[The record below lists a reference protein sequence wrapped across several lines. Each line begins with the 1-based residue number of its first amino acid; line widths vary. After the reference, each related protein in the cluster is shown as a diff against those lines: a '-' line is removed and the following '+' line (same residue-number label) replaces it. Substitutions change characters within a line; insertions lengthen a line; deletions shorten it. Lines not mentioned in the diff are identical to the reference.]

1 MGPNSLGKAMA
12 AASSGMNSQA
22 FRLRV
27 VSENL
32 SNADTHGY
40 QRKLVTFKNEMD
52 ALTGQVGVQVSD
64 VTLDRS
70 AGEVIFDPDHPL
82 ANNQGYVAM
91 SNVDMMIELAD
102 AREAG
107 RSYEANLST
116 FKQATQMYS
125 NLLSLIRR

>member
-1 MGPNSLGKAMA
+1 MGPDSISKAMS
-12 AASSGMNSQA
+12 AASSGMNAQA

-40 QRKLVTFKNEMD
+40 QRKLVTFENQIN
-52 ALTGQVGVQVSD
+52 ALRDSDGVSIDSVE
-64 VTLDRS
+64 LDRS
-70 AGEVIFDPDHPL
+70 LGETLYDPNHPL
-82 ANNQGYVAM
+82 ADEQGYVAM

-116 FKQATQMYS
+116 FKQAVQMYS
-125 NLLSLIRR
+125 GLIDLLRR

>member
-1 MGPNSLGKAMA
+1 MGPNSISKAMA

-40 QRKLVTFKNEMD
+40 QRKMVTFKNELD
-52 ALTGQVGVQVSD
+52 AVTGQVGVQVSD
-64 VTLDRS
+64 VSLDRS
-70 AGEVIFDPDHPL
+70 IGDVVFDPDHPL

-91 SNVDMMIELAD
+91 SNVDMMVELAD

-107 RSYEANLST
+107 RTYEANLST

-125 NLLSLIRR
+125 SLLDLLRR

>member
-1 MGPNSLGKAMA
+1 MDNSISKSISA
-12 AASSGMNSQA
+12 AAGGMNVQS

-27 VSENL
+27 ASENL

-40 QRKLVTFKNEMD
+40 QRKLVTF
-52 ALTGQVGVQVSD
+52 GQELDKLNDVNRVSIDQVM
-64 VTLDRS
+64 LDRS
-70 AGEVIFDPDHPL
+70 EGEQLYDPQHPL
-82 ANNQGYVAM
+82 ANGQGFVEM

-116 FKQATQMYS
+116 FKQANQMYR
-125 NLLSLIRR
+125 SLIDLLRN

>member
-1 MGPNSLGKAMA
+1 MGPNSIGKAMA
-12 AASSGMNSQA
+12 AASSGMNTQA

-52 ALTGQVGVQVSD
+52 ALTGQVAVQVSD

-70 AGEVIFDPDHPL
+70 QGDIIFDPDHPL
-82 ANNQGYVAM
+82 ADGQGYVAM

-107 RSYEANLST
+107 RTYEANLST
-116 FKQATQMYS
+116 FKQATQMYAS
-125 NLLSLIRR
+125 LLDLLRR

>member
-1 MGPNSLGKAMA
+1 MGINSIGKAMA
-12 AASSGMNSQA
+12 AASSGMNAQS
-22 FRLRV
+22 FRLRL

-40 QRKLVTFKNEMD
+40 QRKLVTFADEFD
-52 ALTGQVGVQVSD
+52 RVSETARVTIDD

-70 AGEVIFDPDHPL
+70 QGDLVYEPNHPL
-82 ANNQGYVAM
+82 ANAEGFVTT

-116 FKQATQMYS
+116 FRQAAQMYS
-125 NLLSLIRR
+125 GLIDLLRR

>member
-1 MGPNSLGKAMA
+1 MGPDSISKAMS
-12 AASSGMNSQA
+12 AASSGMNAQA

-40 QRKLVTFKNEMD
+40 QRKLVTFDSQVD
-52 ALTGQVGVQVSD
+52 ALKETSGVSIDAVE
-64 VTLDRS
+64 LDRS
-70 AGEVIFDPDHPL
+70 QGETLFDPDHPL
-82 ANNQGYVAM
+82 ADDQGYVAM

-102 AREAG
+102 AREAS

-116 FKQATQMYS
+116 FKQAVQMYTGLID
-125 NLLSLIRR
+125 LLRR

>member
-1 MGPNSLGKAMA
+1 MDNSISKSISA
-12 AASSGMNSQA
+12 AAGGMNVQS

-27 VSENL
+27 ASENL

-40 QRKLVTFKNEMD
+40 QRKLITF
-52 ALTGQVGVQVSD
+52 GQELDKLNDVNRVSID
-64 VTLDRS
+64 KVMLDNS
-70 AGEVIFDPDHPL
+70 QGEQLFDPQHPL
-82 ANNQGYVAM
+82 ANGEGFVEL

-116 FKQATQMYS
+116 FKQANQMYR
-125 NLLSLIRR
+125 SLIDLLRN

>member
-1 MGPNSLGKAMA
+1 MGPNSISKAMA
-12 AASSGMNSQA
+12 AASQGMGAQA
-22 FRLRV
+22 YRLQV

-40 QRKLVTFKNEMD
+40 KRKLITFENELNRVSG
-52 ALTGQVGVQVSD
+52 ATTLSVGD
-64 VTLDRS
+64 VTLDDTM
-70 AGEVIFDPDHPL
+70 GEMLFEPNHPL
-82 ANNQGYVAM
+82 ADGEGYVSM

-107 RSYEANLST
+107 RSYDANLST

-125 NLLSLIRR
+125 SLLSLLRR

>member
-1 MGPNSLGKAMA
+1 MDNSISKSISA
-12 AASSGMNSQA
+12 AAGGMNVQS

-27 VSENL
+27 ASENL

-40 QRKLVTFKNEMD
+40 QRKLVTF
-52 ALTGQVGVQVSD
+52 GQELDKLNDVNRVSIDQVM
-64 VTLDRS
+64 LDRS
-70 AGEVIFDPDHPL
+70 DGEQLYDPQHPL
-82 ANNQGYVAM
+82 ANGQGFVEM

-116 FKQATQMYS
+116 FKQANQMYR
-125 NLLSLIRR
+125 SLIDLLRN

>member
-1 MGPNSLGKAMA
+1 MGSNSISNAMS
-12 AASSGMNSQA
+12 AASSGMNAQS

-40 QRKLVTFKNEMD
+40 QRKLVTFDNLVSSLDKQ
-52 ALTGQVGVQVSD
+52 GGVRVDD

-70 AGEVIFDPDHPL
+70 PGELLFDPAHPL
-82 ANNQGYVAM
+82 ADPQGYVAL

-116 FKQATQMYS
+116 FKQAAQMYS
-125 NLLSLIRR
+125 SLIDLLRR

>member
-1 MGPNSLGKAMA
+1 MGPNSLSKAMA

-40 QRKLVTFKNEMD
+40 QRKMVTFKNELD
-52 ALTGQVGVQVSD
+52 AVTGQVGVQVSD

-70 AGEVIFDPDHPL
+70 IGDVVFDPDHPL
-82 ANNQGYVAM
+82 ANNQGYVSM
-91 SNVDMMIELAD
+91 SNVDMMVELAD

-107 RSYEANLST
+107 RTYEANLST

-125 NLLSLIRR
+125 SLLDMLRR

>member
-1 MGPNSLGKAMA
+1 MDNSISKSISA
-12 AASSGMNSQA
+12 AAGGMNVQS

-27 VSENL
+27 ASENL

-40 QRKLVTFKNEMD
+40 QRKLVTF
-52 ALTGQVGVQVSD
+52 GQELDKLNDVNRVSIDQVMLDNSD
-64 VTLDRS
+64 
-70 AGEVIFDPDHPL
+70 GEQLYDPQHPL
-82 ANNQGYVAM
+82 ANGQGFVEM

-116 FKQATQMYS
+116 FKQANQMYR
-125 NLLSLIRR
+125 SLIDLLRN

>member
-1 MGPNSLGKAMA
+1 MDNSILKSIA
-12 AASSGMNSQA
+12 AASSGMNVQS

-27 VSENL
+27 ASENL

-40 QRKLVTFKNEMD
+40 KRKLVTFAQEMD
-52 ALTGQVGVQVSD
+52 KVTQTERVKIDG
-64 VTLDRS
+64 VTLDP
-70 AGEVIFDPDHPL
+70 AIGEQIFDPSHPL
-82 ANNQGYVAM
+82 ADGQGMVLS

-116 FKQATQMYS
+116 FKQAGQMYR
-125 NLLSLIRR
+125 SLIDLLRN

>member
-1 MGPNSLGKAMA
+1 MGPNSIAKAMA
-12 AASSGMNSQA
+12 AASSGMNAQS

-40 QRKLVTFKNEMD
+40 QRKLVTFESEMD
-52 ALTGQVGVQVSD
+52 AITQQGRVKVDD
-64 VTLDRS
+64 VMLDRS
-70 AGEVIFDPDHPL
+70 PGEVLFEPAHPL
-82 ANNQGYVAM
+82 ANDEGYVTL

-107 RSYEANLST
+107 RSYEANLTT
-116 FKQATQMYS
+116 FKQAAEMYGGLI
-125 NLLSLIRR
+125 NLLRR

>member
-1 MGPNSLGKAMA
+1 MDNSISKSISA
-12 AASSGMNSQA
+12 AAGGMNVQS

-27 VSENL
+27 ASENL

-40 QRKLVTFKNEMD
+40 QRKLVTF
-52 ALTGQVGVQVSD
+52 GQELDKLNDVNRVAVDQV
-64 VTLDRS
+64 VLDNS
-70 AGEVIFDPDHPL
+70 EGEQLYDPQHPL
-82 ANNQGYVAM
+82 ANGQGFVEM

-116 FKQATQMYS
+116 FKQANQMYR
-125 NLLSLIRR
+125 SLIDLLRN

>member
-1 MGPNSLGKAMA
+1 MEPNSIGKAMS
-12 AASSGMNSQA
+12 AASSGMTAQA

-40 QRKLVTFKNEMD
+40 QRKLVTFDTAMQGLKSD
-52 ALTGQVGVQVSD
+52 GSVAIQGVS
-64 VTLDRS
+64 LDRS
-70 AGEVIFDPDHPL
+70 EGELLFDPAHPL
-82 ANNQGYVAM
+82 ANAQGYVQL

-107 RSYEANLST
+107 RSYEANLTT
-116 FKQATQMYS
+116 FKQATEMYS
-125 NLLSLIRR
+125 GLINLLRR